1 MLIRSQSSGAVI
13 ACTWLY
19 HLYQLSRFRLTR
31 EVGDDLRAARGG
43 MKERR
48 LTVLIAAPGQ
58 EERAAL
64 RESLL
69 HDPRARYAVI
79 EAEDGARA
87 LELHRARKPDC
98 MILAYD
104 LPGLSA
110 LEALK
115 KLAAEVERPACGIV
129 MLIDEGDARL
139 AVEAMKSGAHD
150 CLEKSSARGKELLRD
165 VSHVIETAERR
176 RGLERERGTVVEA
189 RRVAMAAAAAG
200 GAGSHTERDDHKL
213 AQERLRLLKT
223 AIEQSNEL
231 VLITTSQLDW
241 PGPQIVY
248 VNPAFTEMTG
258 YTLEDVIGKTP
269 RILQGPK
276 TSRVVLDRLR
286 KDCEEGR
293 IFFGKAINYRK
304 DGSEF
309 YLEWSIGP
317 VRDERGAVTHFVA
330 TQRDVTR
337 RERMEEDL
345 RRSEEEFRSLF
356 ELSAIGMARVSPEG
370 RYLSVNRKFCQILGY
385 SEQEL
390 LQLTLHDVTHPDDR
404 ERSAA
409 QLNSSFANEPEEYS
423 IEKRYV
429 RKDGSIIWVLINW
442 TVVHDD
448 EGQPRR
454 SIANIQDITER
465 KRAEEALLLSEE
477 RLNMAMEAGAIGTFD
492 WDIRDDEAFWSGRL
506 SSMLD
511 LPPDKSLGACAEWRE
526 RVHPEDLPV
535 CEALLRE
542 TIEKRLPHLH
552 AEYRIVLGDTGEERW
567 IDSHCRI
574 FYDEQGRP
582 VRAIGANMEITE
594 RKRTERALRESEA
607 LNRAVLGSLTSH
619 VAVIDRD
626 GKIIAVNEAWRRFA
640 QERDSEALAGDVGL
654 NYLDI

>member
-1 MLIRSQSSGAVI
+1 
-13 ACTWLY
+13 
-19 HLYQLSRFRLTR
+19 
-31 EVGDDLRAARGG
+31 
-43 MKERR
+43 
-48 LTVLIAAPGQ
+48 
-58 EERAAL
+58 
-64 RESLL
+64 
-69 HDPRARYAVI
+69 
-79 EAEDGARA
+79 
-87 LELHRARKPDC
+87 
-98 MILAYD
+98 
-104 LPGLSA
+104 
-110 LEALK
+110 
-115 KLAAEVERPACGIV
+115 
-129 MLIDEGDARL
+129 
-139 AVEAMKSGAHD
+139 
-150 CLEKSSARGKELLRD
+150 
-165 VSHVIETAERR
+165 
-176 RGLERERGTVVEA
+176 
-189 RRVAMAAAAAG
+189 
-200 GAGSHTERDDHKL
+200 
-213 AQERLRLLKT
+213 
-223 AIEQSNEL
+223 
-231 VLITTSQLDW
+231 
-241 PGPQIVY
+241 
-248 VNPAFTEMTG
+248 
-258 YTLEDVIGKTP
+258 
-269 RILQGPK
+269 
-276 TSRVVLDRLR
+276 RVVLDRLR

-356 ELSAIGMARVSPEG
+356 ELSAIGMGGVSTEG

-552 AEYRIVLGDTGEERW
+552 AEYRIVLGDTREERW

-607 LNRAVLGSLTSH
+607 VNRAVIGSLTSH

-654 NYLDI
+654 NYLDICRGARGNWNGKAEEAMEGIRAVLNGARPDFTLEYPCHLPGEMRWFLLSATPLSVERGEAVVAYTDITESKQFEEALRESESRLRQLADAMPQIVYTCGPDGLADYANQRWREYSGASEGEDITQTWLEAVHPDDRERAYLQWMKSVSTGRPFEMEHRLRRKDGQYRWHLCRAIAVRDRTGRITKWIGTSTDIHDRKRAEAEREELLARAQAARAEAEYAAERIRRLQSVTDRTLAPLAMDDLLREMVGRIREFLEADSATILFLTD